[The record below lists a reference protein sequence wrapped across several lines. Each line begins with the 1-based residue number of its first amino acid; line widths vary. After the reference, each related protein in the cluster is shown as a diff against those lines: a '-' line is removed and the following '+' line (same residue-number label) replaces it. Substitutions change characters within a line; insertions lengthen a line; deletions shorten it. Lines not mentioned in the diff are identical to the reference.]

1 MSLGNTATRIIVSL
15 IAIPLILAA
24 CFYGKI
30 PFLIFVLGI
39 GLISFWEFSE
49 LTKNKNANVNI
60 ILGFLAVATIIINS
74 YYLFTNT
81 TIILIVSVVLLLLT
95 ELFRNKESA
104 IINVGTTLLGIIY
117 LGLLASSILL
127 IREFFNKSEILYSEG
142 GYLII
147 SIMVSIWVCDSAAF
161 FIGSA
166 IGKHKLFPRVSPNKS
181 WEGAVAGFV
190 FAIAGMVISKFF
202 ILNYL
207 SWQDIIVF
215 GIIVGTIGQ
224 LGDLVESLIKRD
236 AKVKDSSSIIP
247 GHGGIFDRFDSLLL
261 TAPVVYLYLFFF
273 VSYL

>member
-49 LTKNKNANVNI
+49 LTKNKNAHVNI
-60 ILGFLAVATIIINS
+60 TLGFLAVTAIIINS

-104 IINVGTTLLGIIY
+104 IINVGTTLLGILY

-127 IREFFNKSEILYSEG
+127 IREFFNKSEMLYSEG

-147 SIMVSIWVCDSAAF
+147 SIMISIWVCDSAAF

-181 WEGAVAGFV
+181 WEGAVAGFI
-190 FAIAGMVISKFF
+190 FAIVGMVISKFL

-207 SWQDIIVF
+207 SWQDIIVI
-215 GIIVGTIGQ
+215 GIIAGTIGQ

-273 VSYL
+273 VS